1 MSDPIF
7 DRIKDSLIAI
17 DPVSWCEKHLTLEGK
32 PYRINGNGYKP
43 LADIARTIGL
53 KALEKGGLPIVIC
66 KGRQIGLTV
75 LNAALEMYF
84 MGSGIFGNGHNPPI
98 RIIHCF
104 PQLELANAYSK
115 VKLNAMINN
124 SVTSHDEEKVVKGG
138 QKPKSFMQNLLDRS
152 SDSNDSLNFKQFQG
166 GNHMFIES
174 IGLDGNRTMGKSAD
188 VLIFDEVQKM
198 PRLGVGNSTKVLT
211 KANYGSKG
219 SGVQVYFGTPLQRG
233 SMFWDMWNDSSQ
245 QFYHLGCEKCKKYF
259 PLFSQNSNDWEEI
272 WLYGHTVRCTH
283 CGFEQDKD
291 ASVERGKWIAS
302 RDLGECEYIGFHLN
316 QLYNP
321 DYTKERIL
329 DEKPGR
335 STVNTERTY
344 QNEVLG
350 NFWSGETGIISPEEI
365 REFCGDPERK
375 FRATITPEDN
385 ELVFLGI
392 DIGAKND
399 LEQLIDGPKKTT
411 QGQSYST
418 AVIISITGPQRISIE
433 KAEKFKRND
442 FASKKET
449 IKYFMRKYS
458 CNLAVM
464 DLGFTGDL
472 SEVLQTEYGDKFLSS
487 QASHRVNEHIKYND
501 SVFPK
506 VITFERDYWIAEFY
520 EQMRKGNVRFP
531 LGDYEKIAWLIQ
543 HCTNMEIKPS
553 ISRAG
558 EVSPKYIKSGPNDG
572 FMALLNAYL
581 AYKFYISNGFSIK
594 HPSMMNNSPKRRP
607 PVVVGYLPGL

>member
-1 MSDPIF
+1 MTDVIF
-7 DRIKDSLIAI
+7 DRIRDGLMAM
-17 DPVSWCEKHLTLEGK
+17 DCVSWMEKHLTLEGK

-124 SVTSHDEEKVVKGG
+124 SVTSQNEEKVVKGG

-188 VLIFDEVQKM
+188 ILIFDEVQKM

-245 QFYHLGCEKCKKYF
+245 QFYHLGCEKCKKHF
-259 PLFSQNSNDWEEI
+259 PLFSQNTNDWEEV

-291 ASVERGKWIAS
+291 ASVERGKWVAS
-302 RDLGECEYIGFHLN
+302 RDLGECNYIGFHLN

-321 DYTKERIL
+321 DYSKERIL
-329 DEKPGR
+329 EEKPGQ

-350 NFWSGETGIISPEEI
+350 NFWSGETGIISPDEI

-375 FRATITPEDN
+375 FRATITPDDN

-399 LEQLIDGPKKTT
+399 LEQLIDGAKKPT

-531 LGDYEKIAWLIQ
+531 LGDYERIAWLIQ